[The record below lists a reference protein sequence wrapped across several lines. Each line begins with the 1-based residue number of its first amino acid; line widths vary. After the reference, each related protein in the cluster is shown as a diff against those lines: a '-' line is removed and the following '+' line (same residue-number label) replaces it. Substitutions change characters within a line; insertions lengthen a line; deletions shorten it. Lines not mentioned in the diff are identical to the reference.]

1 MTIERRFH
9 RTAPH
14 RSLTFS
20 GGVGEL
26 VRLNSVIVHVQCVIK
41 LLLDNCICTLHFL
54 WQKELLNAMKQ
65 KAFIGKKTVASP
77 LPRPVDQVILL
88 VAAHSPSQIEKFH
101 GHKTQN

>member
-1 MTIERRFH
+1 MTIERWFH

-65 KAFIGKKTVASP
+65 KAFIGKKKTVASP
-77 LPRPVDQVILL
+77 LPRPVDQVILPVGAL
-88 VAAHSPSQIEKFH
+88 QCKYSKPKLKQPTF
-101 GHKTQN
+101 

>member
-1 MTIERRFH
+1 MELDEVSAYLARIFLTIERRFH

-54 WQKELLNAMKQ
+54 WQKELLNAIKQ
-65 KAFIGKKTVASP
+65 KAFIGKKNSRFAAS
-77 LPRPVDQVILL
+77 
-88 VAAHSPSQIEKFH
+88 SPS
-101 GHKTQN
+101 